1 MAKRTDLPTHSDVEE
16 TVQEHDEKM
25 DEKVDELEVY
35 TEDTE
40 TVRDTHEAL
49 ELETTVEGSEAVET
63 DIDAAE
69 DVTVEIFD
77 SEDDVLEGLQDDTQ
91 EYADELH
98 ERHDTGESDLEKISD
113 ASGRV
118 DTQETIN
125 ELANAKTST
134 LEEMDFL
141 QDNNEKAEEAKE
153 ESEQAQQELENRI
166 NAGRRS

>member
-1 MAKRTDLPTHSDVEE
+1 MARITDLPTHNDVEE

-40 TVRDTHEAL
+40 TVRETQESL
-49 ELETTVEGSEAVET
+49 ELETTLEGAESVEN

-77 SEDDVLEGLQDDTQ
+77 REDDVLEELQDDTQ
-91 EYADELH
+91 EYADELQ

-113 ASGRV
+113 ASGR
-118 DTQETIN
+118 TETPETVN
-125 ELANAKTST
+125 KYADAKTSA

-141 QDNNEKAEEAKE
+141 KDNNEKAEEARQ

>member
-77 SEDDVLEGLQDDTQ
+77 KEDDVLEGLQDDTQ
-91 EYADELH
+91 EYADELQ
-98 ERHDTGESDLEKISD
+98 ERNDTGESDLEKISD

-118 DTQETIN
+118 DTHETIN

-141 QDNNEKAEEAKE
+141 HDNNEKAEEAKE
-153 ESEQAQQELENRI
+153 ESEQAQQELQNRI